1 MKNYLDYL
9 NNYNLKN
16 NYDNLNYDVYD
27 GYIRGNMFKNL
38 YKPYKKNEPYDI
50 KPMNEQAELLT
61 YIDALCFAMIDL
73 NLYLDINPNDMDMIK
88 LFNKYR
94 EEKKSYVDEYESKY
108 GPLTLDSNSLE
119 RYPWAWNSMP
129 WPWDN

>member
-1 MKNYLDYL
+1 MKNYSDYL
-9 NNYNLKN
+9 NHF
-16 NYDNLNYDVYD
+16 DNSNYDVYE

-61 YIDALCFAMIDL
+61 YIDALCFA
-73 NLYLDINPNDMDMIK
+73 
-88 LFNKYR
+88 
-94 EEKKSYVDEYESKY
+94 
-108 GPLTLDSNSLE
+108 SNTME
-119 RYPWAWNSMP
+119 RYPWAWISMP

>member
-9 NNYNLKN
+9 NNYKDNPT
-16 NYDNLNYDVYD
+16 YDIYD
-27 GYIRGNMFKNL
+27 GYIRGNMFKGL
-38 YKPYKKNEPYDI
+38 YKPYKKNEPFDI

-73 NLYLDINPNDMDMIK
+73 DLYLDVNPNDTEMIK
-88 LFNKYR
+88 LYNKYR
-94 EEKKSYVDEYESKY
+94 NEKETYTDEYESKF
-108 GPLTLDSNSLE
+108 GPLTLSSKALE
-119 RYPWAWNSMP
+119 RYPWSWINMP